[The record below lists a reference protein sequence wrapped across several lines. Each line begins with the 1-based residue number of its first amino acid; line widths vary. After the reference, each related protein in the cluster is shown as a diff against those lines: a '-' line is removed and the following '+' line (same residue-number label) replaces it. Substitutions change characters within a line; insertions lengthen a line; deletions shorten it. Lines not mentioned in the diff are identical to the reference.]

1 MSAEDQ
7 LNKAKK
13 GTVLKKMKID
23 TYAVFSEFVNVLKEL
38 SFNVDI

>member
-23 TYAVFSEFVNVLKEL
+23 ILFFSEFVNVLKEL